1 MRSHLFMLVASFS
14 ISASVFAVTPVQAA
28 TVAAQEAINRGVRGV
43 PGAPVNQANQVLPLI
58 AAGTDQDK
66 QRTNSQ
72 IARPTDKN
80 TVSPI
85 TTPPQGSAPKLPIGN
100 KISQ

>member
-14 ISASVFAVTPVQAA
+14 ISASVFAVTPVQVA
-28 TVAAQEAINRGVRGV
+28 TIAAQEAINRGV
-43 PGAPVNQANQVLPLI
+43 PGAPVNQANQANQVLPLI

-66 QRTNSQ
+66 QRANSQ
-72 IARPTDKN
+72 IARPTGKN
-80 TVSPI
+80 IVSPS